1 MQILL
6 EMHGRPPVTI
16 VLQSDLTDYDYLNTL
31 ILQDSSVVFS
41 VIVPTTK
48 IYVNLKL
55 SPPTS
60 KEGNSQ
66 QNYQLLTKMS
76 RCM

>member
-1 MQILL
+1 M
-6 EMHGRPPVTI
+6 
-16 VLQSDLTDYDYLNTL
+16 SYLNTL

-48 IYVNLKL
+48 IDVNLKL

-60 KEGNSQ
+60 EEGNS
-66 QNYQLLTKMS
+66 
-76 RCM
+76 